1 LETLESSYKLRT
13 LKHSIIAISSVFL
26 IEVFLGLAV
35 NSLAIISDGFHALL
49 DALTTLMLFVVTR
62 VSLKPPDE
70 EHMYGH
76 EKFESVGGLIG
87 GLALMI
93 VAIVIIYEAILKI
106 LNSQTIHL
114 GLEYVGFIAIGYTL
128 CIDTFR
134 VRSFLRARTSE
145 STTMKAGFY
154 HALADFSSTVIALL
168 GFGLAALGFFYGDSF
183 ASMVLGVLLTYL
195 SVKLA
200 WSSGME
206 LTDTIS
212 KDIADKVRRE
222 IVETKGVRKCEVLKI
237 RKAGE
242 KAFVRATVQVPDFL
256 SFEEAHD
263 LASKLELKIKS
274 ILGNADVVIHTEPCV
289 TEMPTEKLVEK
300 LAAEVEGVKE
310 AHEVTAAHTE
320 GKLYL
325 TLHVHV
331 DPNLS
336 VEKAHQIAEK
346 IEDKI
351 EERIEDVENV
361 SVHVEPFGANRRKG
375 WMVKED
381 EIRQIVHKASEK
393 YRDAFR
399 VKRVVTYVAGKK
411 RFIDIDCSFT
421 NQVSLE
427 DAHEVASHVERNI
440 RGHFSDTTVTVH
452 VEPS

>member
-13 LKHSIIAISSVFL
+13 LKRSVIAISSVFL
-26 IEVFLGLAV
+26 IEIFLGLAV
-35 NSLAIISDGFHALL
+35 NSLAIISDGLHALL
-49 DALTTLMLFVVTR
+49 DALTTLMLFVATR
-62 VSLKPPDE
+62 ASLKPPDE

-87 GLALMI
+87 GLVLMVI
-93 VAIVIIYEAILKI
+93 AMVIIYEAILKV
-106 LNSQTIHL
+106 LNSQTINF

-128 CIDTFR
+128 CIDLFR
-134 VRSFLRARTSE
+134 VQSFLRARTSE

-168 GFGLAALGFFYGDSF
+168 GFGLATLGFFYGDSI
-183 ASMVLGVLLTYL
+183 ASMVLGVLLIYL
-195 SVKLA
+195 SVRLA

-222 IVETKGVRKCEVLKI
+222 IIETKGVRKCEALKI

-242 KAFVRATVQVPDFL
+242 KTFVRATVQIPDYL

-274 ILGNADVVIHTEPCV
+274 ILGNTDVAIHTEPCT

-300 LAAEVEGVKE
+300 LATEVEGVKE
-310 AHEVTAAHTE
+310 AHEVNATHTE
-320 GKLYL
+320 GKLYI

-331 DPNLS
+331 DPDLS

-351 EERIEDVENV
+351 EEKIKDVENLTV
-361 SVHVEPFGANRRKG
+361 QVEPFSSKRRKG
-375 WMVKED
+375 SMVKED
-381 EIRQIVHKASEK
+381 EIRQIVHNAAEK
-393 YRDAFR
+393 YQDAFR
-399 VKRVVTYVAGKK
+399 VKRLVTYVAGKK

-421 NQVSLE
+421 KQVSLE
-427 DAHEVASHVERNI
+427 DAHKVASQIESNI